1 MLYNIGFDRS
11 AVFSDVISKFN
22 SLSTRLFSSIELF
35 ANENFTAV
43 VKKGNDEKYETIFK
57 LPDFVKA
64 PMKAGDKVGSVVVTK
79 DGNVIKEIDVI
90 IRQDVKHNSY
100 FDNLN
105 KIAENW

>member
-1 MLYNIGFDRS
+1 
-11 AVFSDVISKFN
+11 
-22 SLSTRLFSSIELF
+22 
-35 ANENFTAV
+35 
-43 VKKGNDEKYETIFK
+43 
-57 LPDFVKA
+57 
-64 PMKAGDKVGSVVVTK
+64 MKAGDKVGSVVLTK